1 MMVSDQTGIET
12 HPPSRPVGARPEPH
26 LRTNTYC
33 EHRHGNDIL
42 AITILTTQFNRQNR

>member
-33 EHRHGNDIL
+33 QRYYGNDIL
-42 AITILTTQFNRQNR
+42 AITIKTTSFNTHNR